1 MEKMIIFYRNA
12 TEQEIA
18 NSLADKYIP
27 YADCIST
34 SSDKRILIDEK
45 NKHTVE
51 VKLFKNESSAR
62 GLRADF
68 VLIPKDHD
76 LLTSCFNVFIGITR
90 GSQDALMFY
99 SDGRD

>member
-1 MEKMIIFYRNA
+1 MEKMIIFYRNT

-18 NSLADKYIP
+18 NALADKYVP

-34 SSDKRILIDEK
+34 SSDRRILIDEK

-51 VKLFKNESSAR
+51 VRPLKCESNAR
-62 GLRADF
+62 GLKADF
-68 VLIPKDHD
+68 VLIPKDND
-76 LLTSCFNVFIGITR
+76 LLTSYFHVFIGITR

>member
-1 MEKMIIFYRNA
+1 MEKMIIFYRNT
-12 TEQEIA
+12 TEQEMA
-18 NSLADKYIP
+18 NALADKYVP

-34 SSDKRILIDEK
+34 SSDRRILIDEK

-51 VKLFKNESSAR
+51 VRLLKRESNAR
-62 GLRADF
+62 GLKADF
-68 VLIPKDHD
+68 VLIPKDND
-76 LLTSCFNVFIGITR
+76 LLTSYFHVFIGITR